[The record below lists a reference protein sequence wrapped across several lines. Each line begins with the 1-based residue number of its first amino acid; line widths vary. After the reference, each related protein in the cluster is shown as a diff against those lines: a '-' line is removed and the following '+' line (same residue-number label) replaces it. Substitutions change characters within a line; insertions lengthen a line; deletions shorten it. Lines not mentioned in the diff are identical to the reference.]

1 MNLPDI
7 PEYVAGYF
15 NFIID
20 FATNPK
26 KSCEPYK
33 ATNSVN
39 KSLLTYAAIGT
50 VFTWLTLSL
59 LKKIAESYNDK
70 SSILQGAD
78 KVDPEKIPLIVLPCV
93 IIISLLVHVT
103 IKIIFLINRKE
114 YGSLPRNSVNFKN
127 TVNGALAFF
136 SFAPFVLILSFLL
149 TMLIFYNMPAADV
162 KFVIAIGIMSPIIIL
177 GVSFIFWYFPVSLSA
192 VQPEELSKGYLKAVY
207 SVYGLVLVIFAIQ
220 DWIKDALK

>member
-20 FATNPK
+20 FAVNPK

-39 KSLLTYAAIGT
+39 KNLLTYAAIGT
-50 VFTWLTLSL
+50 AFTWLTVSL

-78 KVDPEKIPLIVLPCV
+78 KIDADRIPLIVLPC
-93 IIISLLVHVT
+93 IIILSLLVHVT

-114 YGSLPRNSVNFKN
+114 YRNLPRNSVNFKN

-136 SFAPFVLILSFLL
+136 SFAPFVLILFFLFK
-149 TMLIFYNMPAADV
+149 II
-162 KFVIAIGIMSPIIIL
+162 VI
-177 GVSFIFWYFPVSLSA
+177 
-192 VQPEELSKGYLKAVY
+192 
-207 SVYGLVLVIFAIQ
+207 
-220 DWIKDALK
+220 